1 MPGNMGLS
9 MRTSFGFQ
17 DLAGQRFN
25 GLEREDHLDRNAE
38 KSGNLEGEFQG
49 RAVVSAF
56 DVPDGLEIDPDG
68 VGKIL
73 SGDTPLCPENV
84 ETIMYH
90 TQSI

>member
-56 DVPDGLEIDPDG
+56 DVPDGLEIDPHG
-68 VGKIL
+68 FSQILAGK
-73 SGDTPLCPENV
+73 TPLRPQHV
-84 ETIMYH
+84 KTIVYH
-90 TQSI
+90 TQTR